1 MRATSTSPLVLG
13 CSPLRARLNP
23 MYRRATVSAGM
34 PTKAEVLS
42 IATYVDTPSYST
54 SQLRDVTVFWIV
66 LTLLYTVAMVYPLFM
81 LLPLLTLV
89 VEAFASYTTRLNGVA
104 RRLLYEALSIQVFN
118 PCIVVNPTSLV
129 QAAVHTF

>member
-1 MRATSTSPLVLG
+1 MATFSESAVSEDHSLVEPDSIPKTFIALYFRK
-13 CSPLRARLNP
+13 CRLFHF
-23 MYRRATVSAGM
+23 
-34 PTKAEVLS
+34 LS
-42 IATYVDTPSYST
+42 
-54 SQLRDVTVFWIV
+54 F
-66 LTLLYTVAMVYPLFM
+66 FE

-129 QAAVHTF
+129 QAWVHTFYEVRGMSSEELYQVHSRRKLDCTLVKYV